1 MNLFAYRFLRSM
13 LLVATALLLTGNG
26 ARTGAQAEPEV
37 TLKAVKYSELGA
49 IVRQLKGK
57 VVAVNLWADF

>member
-1 MNLFAYRFLRSM
+1 LLFLA
-13 LLVATALLLTGNG
+13 GNG
-26 ARTGAQAEPEV
+26 VRTIGQQAEPEV

-57 VVAVNLWADF
+57 VVAVNFWADF